1 MRFLLRRL
9 GPWAWPVMLVRAA
22 LAIRRH
28 LQTTAP
34 QDRARV
40 GQLLR
45 KSAGRPANLTSD
57 ERQDLLRA
65 ARRLEPGKLTRELV
79 VNVIK
84 PRRRG
89 RRARR

>member
-9 GPWAWPVMLVRAA
+9 GPWAWPVMLAQAA

-28 LQTTAP
+28 LQTTSP

-45 KSAGRPANLTSD
+45 KSGGRPTNLTAD
-57 ERQDLLRA
+57 ERQDLLGA
-65 ARRLEPGKLTRELV
+65 ARRLQPGRLTRDLF
-79 VNVIK
+79 VNVIR
-84 PRRRG
+84 PRRG
-89 RRARR
+89 ARRARR

>member
-9 GPWAWPVMLVRAA
+9 GPWAWPVMLVRGA

-28 LQTTAP
+28 LQATSP

-40 GQLLR
+40 QELLR
-45 KSAGRPANLTSD
+45 KSGGRPANLDGD

-65 ARRLEPGKLTRELV
+65 ARRLEPGRLIRDLT
-79 VNVIK
+79 VNVIR
-84 PRRRG
+84 PRRGG

>member
-9 GPWAWPVMLVRAA
+9 GPWAWPVMLFRAA

-28 LQTTAP
+28 LQTTSP

-40 GQLLR
+40 QELLR
-45 KSAGRPANLTSD
+45 KSGGRPANLTIE

-65 ARRLEPGKLTRELV
+65 ARRLEPGRLMRDLT
-79 VNVIK
+79 VNVFR
-84 PRRRG
+84 PRRGG
-89 RRARR
+89 RRAR